1 MAPIE
6 NSITLAYMNI
16 RGQTGLDIVKQVQI
30 EHFLKFH
37 KVDVL
42 HCQEINIDS
51 ESFSHCKFLNG
62 SYEIIPNNATNKYG
76 TCSFVANHFNVE
88 NLKYDTSGSV
98 ILFDINN
105 ITMGNVYLPSGND
118 PVMRYNR

>member
-16 RGQTGLDIVKQVQI
+16 RNQTGLDIVKQVQI

-62 SYEIIPNNATNKYG
+62 SYEMQPTSMEPALLLLIVSTKKILSMTL
-76 TCSFVANHFNVE
+76 VAV
-88 NLKYDTSGSV
+88 
-98 ILFDINN
+98 LFCLI
-105 ITMGNVYLPSGND
+105 
-118 PVMRYNR
+118 